1 MKWCSL
7 VDEKNAKT
15 YLDKLSEISDILLKN
30 TDKMKENIG
39 VMGGKAGIALFFFYY
54 ARLTMEEKHVDFAH
68 RLINEIFDEINNETS
83 IHTLAGGLAGV
94 GWMME
99 HLVQNDFV
107 EADTDEI
114 LEALD
119 PFLHKAMIYDIEK
132 GNYDFLHGAV
142 GCGAYFIARLAKKE
156 SEGNLKELVDHMD
169 KIKHTFPDQD
179 NGIAWRSVLDHEKGT
194 EGFNLS
200 LSHGLASIIVFLA
213 KLLEKGIYTEKVS
226 PLLDGAVRY
235 MLAYKLDTAKFQSNF
250 PSWIGVNEDYPL
262 AHSRLAWCYGDLG
275 IGAALWQAAQSAGN
289 KEWEEAALKTL
300 LHSTGRKDV
309 RENAVID
316 AGLCHGAAGI
326 AHIYNRMYQ
335 HTGVAS
341 FKESALYWLE
351 ETLKLATYEDGYAG
365 FKAWHTEKYGG
376 WIPEAGLLEGV
387 AGIGLMMIS
396 MLSDIE
402 AHWDRCLFLS

>member
-1 MKWCSL
+1 MKWCS
-7 VDEKNAKT
+7 
-15 YLDKLSEISDILLKN
+15 
-30 TDKMKENIG
+30 IG
-39 VMGGKAGIALFFFYY
+39 TMGGKAGIALFFFYY
-54 ARLTMEEKHVDFAH
+54 ARLTMEEKYVDFAH
-68 RLINEIFDEINNETS
+68 QLINEIFDDINKETN

-99 HLVQNDFV
+99 LLVQNDFV

-114 LEALD
+114 LETLD

-142 GCGAYFIARLAKKE
+142 GCGAYFLSRLAKKE
-156 SEGNLKELVDHMD
+156 SNGYLKELIDHLDKMKHIFVDR
-169 KIKHTFPDQD
+169 
-179 NGIAWRSVLDHEKGT
+179 NGGIAWRSVLDHDKGT

-226 PLLDGAVRY
+226 PLLDGSIRY
-235 MLAYKLDTAKFQSNF
+235 MLAFKLDTTKFQSNF
-250 PSWIGVNEDYPL
+250 PSWISEDYTP

-289 KEWEEAALKTL
+289 KEWEDVAVRTL

-335 HTGVAS
+335 HTAVAT

-351 ETLKLATYEDGYAG
+351 QTLKMATNEDGYAG

-376 WIPEAGLLEGV
+376 WLPEAGLLEGV

-396 MLSDIE
+396 ILSDIE

>member
-1 MKWCSL
+1 MKWCSI
-7 VDEKNAKT
+7 VDEKDRKA
-15 YLDKLSEISDILLKN
+15 YLDKLSEITDVLLKN

-39 VMGGKAGIALFFFYY
+39 IMGGKAGITLFFFYY
-54 ARLTMEEKHVDFAH
+54 ARMTMEEKYVDFAH
-68 RLINEIFDEINNETS
+68 QLINEIFDDINKEAT

-114 LEALD
+114 LESLD

-142 GCGAYFIARLAKKE
+142 GCGTYFISRLAKKE
-156 SEGNLKELVDHMD
+156 SEDYLRELIDHMD
-169 KIKHTFPDQD
+169 KIKHTFPDKND
-179 NGIAWRSVLDHEKGT
+179 AIAWRSVLDHETGM

-200 LSHGLASIIVFLA
+200 LSHGIASIIVFLA
-213 KLLEKGIYTEKVS
+213 KLLEKGVYAEKVS

-235 MLAYKLDTAKFQSNF
+235 MLAYKQDPAKFQSSF
-250 PSWIGVNEDYPL
+250 PSWVVDPFNP
-262 AHSRLAWCYGDLG
+262 AQSRLAWCYGDLG
-275 IGAALWQAAQSAGN
+275 IGTSLWQAAQSAGN
-289 KEWEEAALKTL
+289 KEWEDVAVKTL
-300 LHSTGRKDV
+300 LYSTNRKDV
-309 RENAVID
+309 KENAVVD

-335 HTGVAS
+335 HTGLAP

-351 ETLKLATYEDGYAG
+351 QTIKLATHGDGYAG
-365 FKAWHTEKYGG
+365 YKAWHTEKYGG
-376 WIPEAGLLEGV
+376 WLAEPGLLEGV
-387 AGIGLMMIS
+387 SGIGLMLIS
-396 MLSDIE
+396 MLTDIE